1 MRLIQL
7 FLPIVTSQSPLSR
20 SELLNSERPADKIA
34 AFGWPGGVLQTSL
47 CSTEKCSGNIA
58 MEGLLDCLGGG
69 RTVLG
74 EGFSPSYGADQS
86 RQAHEHTSMHCRASL
101 RYSR

>member
-1 MRLIQL
+1 MWVDFGRSSSLCRLRFLERGVRLIQL
-7 FLPIVTSQSPLSR
+7 LWPMVTSHSPLSR

-34 AFGWPGGVLQTSL
+34 AFGWPGGVLLTFL
-47 CSTEKCSGNIA
+47 CSKEKCSGNIA

-74 EGFSPSYGADQS
+74 DGFSPS
-86 RQAHEHTSMHCRASL
+86 
-101 RYSR
+101 